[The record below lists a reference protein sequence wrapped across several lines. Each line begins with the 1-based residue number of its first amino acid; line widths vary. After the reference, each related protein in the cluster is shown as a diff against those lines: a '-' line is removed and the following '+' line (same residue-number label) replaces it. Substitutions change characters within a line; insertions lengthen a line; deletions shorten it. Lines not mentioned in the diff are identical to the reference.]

1 MLNAVKNNLIVSC
14 QALPDEALHSSFIM
28 SKMALAAKQGGAKGI
43 RANSKQDIME
53 IKKEVS
59 LPVIGIVK
67 RDYKDS
73 SVFITATYRE
83 MDELLESGCEM
94 IAMDATERKRPNNI
108 DLSELVAYVRDKNPS
123 IQLMADIATLEEAIQ
138 AEQLGFDCVSTT
150 LYGYTEETNKK
161 KLYDNDFEFLRQ
173 VIEHVRIPV
182 IAEGNVLTPEM
193 AKRCLQIGAYA
204 VVVGGAITR
213 PQQITE
219 RFVETLS

>member
-43 RANSKQDIME
+43 RANSKTDIIE
-53 IKKEVS
+53 IKKDVS

-94 IAMDATERKRPNNI
+94 IAMDATARRRPENI
-108 DLSELVAYVRDKNPS
+108 ALSELVAYVREKDAAV
-123 IQLMADIATLEEAIQ
+123 QLMADIATLEEAIQ
-138 AEQLGFDCVSTT
+138 AEQLNFDCVSTT
-150 LYGYTEETNKK
+150 LYGYTEETNKQ
-161 KLYDNDFEFLRQ
+161 KLYDYDFKFLRQ

-182 IAEGNVLTPEM
+182 IAEGNVVTPEM
-193 AKRCLQIGAYA
+193 AKRCLQIGAHA

-219 RFVETLS
+219 RFVETIN